1 MSVYSD
7 PNQAAWFREAWIKT
21 GQKLDMGKSCV
32 RFKKIED
39 VPLDVIG
46 KAIKRVSVKKF
57 IERYES
63 IIQPAGKKK
72 PRASRTA
79 RG

>member
-1 MSVYSD
+1 
-7 PNQAAWFREAWIKT
+7 
-21 GQKLDMGKSCV
+21 MGKTCV

-46 KAIKRVSVKKF
+46 KAIKRDSVKKF